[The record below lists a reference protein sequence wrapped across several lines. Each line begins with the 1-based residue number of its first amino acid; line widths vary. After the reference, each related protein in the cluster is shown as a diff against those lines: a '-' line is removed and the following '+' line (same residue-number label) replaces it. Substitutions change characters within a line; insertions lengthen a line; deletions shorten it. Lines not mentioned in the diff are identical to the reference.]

1 MALTRG
7 VIIMDMSRVHLTIS
21 GVVQGV
27 FFRST
32 TRHQAIRLG
41 LTGWVKNRMDGK
53 VEIVVEGEAGAISN
67 FIQWCHEGPP
77 GARVDRVDITWEEYT
92 GEFKNFSIQYLHG

>member
-1 MALTRG
+1 
-7 VIIMDMSRVHLTIS
+7 MDMRRAHLTVS
-21 GVVQGV
+21 GIVQGV

-32 TRHQAIRLG
+32 SRHQAIRLG

-53 VEIVVEGEAGAISN
+53 VEIVAEGETGAISN

-77 GARVDRVDITWEEYT
+77 GSRVDKVDIAWEEYT
-92 GEFKNFSIQYLHG
+92 GEFTGFSIQYLHGW